1 MNAQVTLLINKT
13 DVSFITSDQPVINLK
28 ADYKDLS
35 QQPDEL
41 VFYYPISPRV
51 AMTINDGLYVK
62 KIELTNA
69 KDIYEYNDLIN
80 RAAYKM
86 IFSNDTLKKQAD
98 AKCWLVFDTKKYIS
112 NKGAID
118 YSTCIEFGKM
128 NIHWNYI
135 YEVDH
140 N

>member
-1 MNAQVTLLINKT
+1 MTKSIANTYFVTKDFPKGSIKADNLYQPMLWLLSAKCSDAILNAHITILINKT

-35 QQPDEL
+35 QQPDKL

-69 KDIYEYNDLIN
+69 KEIYEYNDLIN

-86 IFSNDTLKKQAD
+86 IFSNDKS
-98 AKCWLVFDTKKYIS
+98 VISKYIS
-112 NKGAID
+112 
-118 YSTCIEFGKM
+118 
-128 NIHWNYI
+128 
-135 YEVDH
+135 
-140 N
+140 